1 MFSHICLGTNNLS
14 ESMAFYDQVMPVLG
28 VSRQDTGDTYAGY
41 GNQEDIGSGVNCLFI
56 GNTFNGEPATVGNG
70 VNIALLAQTRK
81 QVVKFH
87 QIALENGGQ
96 DEGAPGLRALVVSII
111 LFHAGFQL
119 LRQRQ
124 LCFNEFLFGDSFWKE
139 S

>member
-56 GNTFNGEPATVGNG
+56 GNTFNGEPATAGNG
-70 VNIALLAQTRK
+70 VNIALLAQTRE

-96 DEGAPGLRALVVSII
+96 DEGAPGLRDVHPHFFAAYVRDPTGNKLVVVC
-111 LFHAGFQL
+111 HAQ
-119 LRQRQ
+119 QNAQ
-124 LCFNEFLFGDSFWKE
+124 
-139 S
+139 